1 MIDSARQ
8 IRYTVICKETT
19 GFNGE
24 EFLWITKRQL
34 LRSFCFDNSDVITT
48 SGLDGTN
55 SCTAWSSKNGYT
67 CHSGLQMSGGDLKSP
82 LS

>member
-8 IRYTVICKETT
+8 IRYTVICKENT

-24 EFLWITKRQL
+24 EFLWNEKAAAEIVL
-34 LRSFCFDNSDVITT
+34 FDNSDVITT

-55 SCTAWSSKNGYT
+55 DGDCLHGQSKGNCYG
-67 CHSGLQMSGGDLKSP
+67 SNSKGL
-82 LS
+82 